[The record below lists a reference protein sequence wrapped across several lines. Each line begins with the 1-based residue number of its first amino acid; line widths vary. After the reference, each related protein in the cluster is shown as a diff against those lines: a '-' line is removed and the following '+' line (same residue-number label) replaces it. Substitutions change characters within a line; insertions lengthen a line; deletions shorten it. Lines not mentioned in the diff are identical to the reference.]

1 VSALQAAGLAYRNR
15 SLLARAALAALL
27 GVLLLIALVAGL
39 ATLLAGQAGPP
50 GVISPAG
57 LPAGARPFLRI
68 YEDAAAVYRVNP
80 FLLMAVHENET
91 NFSLSTLPGVHSGVN
106 FAGCC
111 AGPMQF
117 YVTGTA
123 FGGSGGTW
131 AAYRNGYRR
140 ARLARPASYP
150 GRVSSPHPSV
160 YDSYDAIYAA
170 ASYFQALGASP
181 RLDSRTYQALL
192 SYTGVPP
199 ASIPYARHD
208 YERALELER
217 IASQSR
223 VQAGPVPLVAGARA
237 RLLPNGL
244 AAAPLAAPPAVKGL
258 IAAANEISDRP
269 YLLVHY
275 PTHLNNPTYDCS
287 SSTSH
292 VLWGGGRFG
301 TAPWVSGQ
309 LMHYGAPGPGH
320 WVTIYAHSGHVFIYV
335 AGLRFDTS
343 RYDSGPNAAE
353 SGPRWRIGPRPLVG
367 FAVRHPPGL

>member
-1 VSALQAAGLAYRNR
+1 MSALPAAGLAYRNR
-15 SLLARAALAALL
+15 GLLARAALAALL
-27 GVLLLIALVAGL
+27 GLLALILLVAR
-39 ATLLAGQAGPP
+39 APIAAGQPERRRGDLTGRAARRARGRSCASTRTPP
-50 GVISPAG
+50 RV
-57 LPAGARPFLRI
+57 
-68 YEDAAAVYRVNP
+68 YAVSP

-91 NFSLSTLPGVHSGVN
+91 DFSRSTLPGVRSGVN

-117 YVTGTA
+117 SITGSA

-131 AAYRNGYRR
+131 AGYRYAYRK

-150 GRVSSPHPSV
+150 LRFESPHPNV

-170 ASYFQALGASP
+170 ASYFHALGAGP
-181 RLDSRTYQALL
+181 QLDQRTYQALL

-208 YERALELER
+208 YERAQEL
-217 IASQSR
+217 
-223 VQAGPVPLVAGARA
+223 QALAQTAPTNGPLPLVPGMRA

-244 AAAPLAAPPAVKGL
+244 AAAPAAAPPAVKGM

-269 YLLVHY
+269 YLLLHY
-275 PTHLNNPTYDCS
+275 PSHIGNPTYDCS

-309 LMHYGAPGPGH
+309 LMYYGQPGPGR
-320 WVTIYAHSGHVFIYV
+320 WVTIYANSGHVFIYV

-343 RYDSGPNAAE
+343 RYGWGPNASE
-353 SGPRWRIGPRPLVG
+353 SGPRWRLGPRPLTG
-367 FAVRHPPGL
+367 FVARHPAGL